1 MESLKVRLLEKL
13 AQSLVDLQLKTEEI
27 SNGSVD
33 SKDSSKEGS
42 PGLATAAAHEVSC
55 EKVAFFLSLSFGRWD
70 VKIHIPPLP
79 SVLPKEK
86 KLTLWAL
93 NRIFYLC
100 LIEASRYIYIYIFF
114 LIFYFKVF
122 FFV

>member
-13 AQSLVDLQLKTEEI
+13 AQSLEDLQLKTEEI

-55 EKVAFFLSLSFGRWD
+55 EKVAFFFVSQFWQVGRED
-70 VKIHIPPLP
+70 SYSPPP
-79 SVLPKEK
+79 FCPAKRK
-86 KLTLWAL
+86 KAY
-93 NRIFYLC
+93 FVG
-100 LIEASRYIYIYIFF
+100 IE
-114 LIFYFKVF
+114 
-122 FFV
+122 